1 MLGPTEDLVV
11 LVRVG
16 LLQVNGW
23 IKTTRSNTLDG
34 TSPLLMCSVDL
45 ISGDFSLT
53 ATNRPSLAVL
63 DFKID
68 EILKVTRDE

>member
-23 IKTTRSNTLDG
+23 IKTTRSNRLDG

>member
-23 IKTTRSNTLDG
+23 IKTTRSNRLDG
-34 TSPLLMCSVDL
+34 TSPLLMSSVDL
-45 ISGDFSLT
+45 ISGDSSLT
-53 ATNRPSLAVL
+53 ATSRPSLAVL

-68 EILKVTRDE
+68 EILEVTRDE